1 MIGLKGLL
9 ERKPKLKVII
19 YAGKGGLGKTTLSAA
34 TSLLL
39 SRDKRVLVFST
50 DPQASLSDVFERD
63 VFGKGEV
70 QIAENLYVL
79 EIDADKRINEYV
91 TSIKRKI
98 IDMYKL
104 DKLPPDLEEYIDSA
118 AAEPAMYESAVY
130 DAMVDV
136 VSEGKYDYYI
146 FDMPPFGH
154 GIRMIAMADILSKW
168 VEKITELRQQAYDYG
183 RVASS
188 LKRAKLTYEDEIL
201 KELQYI
207 RDRIV
212 AFRNIITNRESA
224 SFMVVV
230 TPEKMSILDTEKAI
244 EMFSS
249 LGLEVSGIV
258 VNQVY
263 PPELSK
269 DPRTPE
275 YIRNRIEEQR
285 KYMDEIRRKFG
296 DLVISVVPMLNREP
310 KGLEALSIVAKE
322 LWSPSRPFEEYL

>member
-9 ERKPKLKVII
+9 EKRPKLKVLI

-34 TSLLL
+34 SSLIL
-39 SRDKRVLVFST
+39 SKEKKVLVFST

-70 QIAENLYVL
+70 KITENLYVL

-91 TSIKRKI
+91 ASIKKKI

-154 GIRMIAMADILSKW
+154 GIRMIAMAEVLSQW
-168 VEKITELRQQAYDYG
+168 VEKITELRKQAYEYG
-183 RVASS
+183 RVAAS

-201 KELQYI
+201 NELQYV

-212 AFRNIITNRESA
+212 AFRNIIANKETA
-224 SFMVVV
+224 AFMVVV
-230 TPEKMSILDTEKAI
+230 TPERMSILDTEKAL

-249 LGLEVSGIV
+249 LGLEAAGIV

-263 PPELSK
+263 PPELAK
-269 DPRTPE
+269 RPETPE
-275 YIRNRIEEQR
+275 YIKNKIEEQR
-285 KYMDEIRRKFG
+285 KYIDEIRRKFG
-296 DLVISVVPMLNREP
+296 DMVISVVPMLNREP
-310 KGLEALSIVAKE
+310 KGLEALSIIAKE
-322 LWSPSRPFEEYL
+322 LWSPSRSLEDYT

>member
-9 ERKPKLKVII
+9 ERRPGLRVLI

-34 TSLLL
+34 SSLLL
-39 SRDKRVLVFST
+39 SESKRVLVFST

-70 QIAENLYVL
+70 KIAENLYVL

-91 TSIKRKI
+91 ASIKRKI
-98 IDMYKL
+98 MDMYRL

-136 VSEGKYDYYI
+136 VAEGKYDYYI

-154 GIRMIAMADILSKW
+154 GIRMVAMADVLSQW
-168 VEKITELRQQAYDYG
+168 VEKITELRKQAYEYG
-183 RVASS
+183 RVAAS

-212 AFRNIITNRESA
+212 AFRNIITDRQA
-224 SFMVVV
+224 TAFMVVV
-230 TPEKMSILDTEKAI
+230 TPERMSILDTEKAL

-249 LGLEVSGIV
+249 LGLEAAGIV

-263 PPELSK
+263 PPELAKSP
-269 DPRTPE
+269 DTPE
-275 YIRNRIEEQR
+275 YIRNRVEEQR
-285 KYMDEIRRKFG
+285 KYMAEIKQKFG
-296 DLVISVVPMLNREP
+296 DMVVSVVPMLNREP
-310 KGLEALSIVAKE
+310 KGLEALSLVAKE
-322 LWSPSRPFEEYL
+322 LWSPSRSLDDYI

>member
-1 MIGLKGLL
+1 MRGLKGLV
-9 ERKPKLKVII
+9 EANPGIKVLI

-34 TSLLL
+34 SSLVL
-39 SRDKRVLVFST
+39 SANRRVLVFST
-50 DPQASLSDVFERD
+50 DPQASLSDVFERN

-70 QIAENLYVL
+70 KIAENLYVL
-79 EIDADKRINEYV
+79 EIDADKRIGEYV
-91 TSIKRKI
+91 ASIKRRI
-98 IDMYKL
+98 LDMYKL
-104 DKLPPDLEEYIDSA
+104 DKLPPDLEDYIDSA
-118 AAEPAMYESAVY
+118 AAEPAMYESGVY

-136 VSEGKYDYYI
+136 VAEGKYDYYI

-168 VEKITELRQQAYDYG
+168 VEKITELRRQAYEYG
-183 RVASS
+183 RVAAS

-212 AFRNIITNRESA
+212 AFRNIITDGSTTA
-224 SFMVVV
+224 FMIVV
-230 TPEKMSILDTEKAI
+230 TPERMSILDTEKAM

-249 LGLEVSGIV
+249 LGLRVTGIV

-263 PPELSK
+263 PPELAK

-275 YIRNRIEEQR
+275 YVRNKIMEQR
-285 KYMDEIRRKFG
+285 RHMAEIAEKFG
-296 DLVISVVPMLNREP
+296 DMVISVVPMLNREP
-310 KGLEALSIVAKE
+310 KGLEVLSAVAKE
-322 LWSPSRPFEEYL
+322 LWSPSKRLEEYL